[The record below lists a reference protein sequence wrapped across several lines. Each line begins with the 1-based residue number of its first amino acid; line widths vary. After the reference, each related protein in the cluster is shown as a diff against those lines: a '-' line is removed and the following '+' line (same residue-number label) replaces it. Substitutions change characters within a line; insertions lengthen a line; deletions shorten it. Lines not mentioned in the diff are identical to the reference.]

1 MSKNQPTHGFNFF
14 RTVKKFFVSAFMVST
29 FIAYAL
35 HERLVSGG
43 GGNLAVTPMPD
54 VSTSQQVIPS
64 PQVAPT
70 DSPFVFPTSAATPA
84 APKPVP
90 AIPQRVPPAKTAP
103 TATRPAPPVPTAIAR
118 GQYMDGTYAGA
129 VVDAFYGMV
138 QVKAVVQNGKLANVQ
153 FVQYPNDRRTSVR
166 INSIAM
172 PYLTTEAI
180 QAQSANVDI
189 ITGATLT
196 SEAFAQS
203 LQTALDTAGASS

>member
-1 MSKNQPTHGFNFF
+1 MAKNQPTYKSSFS
-14 RTVKKFFVSAFMVST
+14 RMIKKFFLSAFMIVT

-35 HERLVSGG
+35 HEHLVGADGRNIAIASSGG
-43 GGNLAVTPMPD
+43 SP
-54 VSTSQQVIPS
+54 SQQVVPS

-70 DSPFVFPTSAATPA
+70 DSPFVFSTPEATPA
-84 APKPVP
+84 APQS
-90 AIPQRVPPAKTAP
+90 ATSTPQSASPTPPPTATQPTAPAP
-103 TATRPAPPVPTAIAR
+103 TAAAK
-118 GQYMDGTYAGA
+118 GQYKNGTYVGA
-129 VVDAFYGMV
+129 VVDAYYGYV
-138 QVKAVVQNGKLANVQ
+138 QVQAVVQNGRLANVQ
-153 FVQYPNDRRTSVR
+153 FMQYPNDRRTSVR

-203 LQTALDTAGASS
+203 LQAALDAARASS